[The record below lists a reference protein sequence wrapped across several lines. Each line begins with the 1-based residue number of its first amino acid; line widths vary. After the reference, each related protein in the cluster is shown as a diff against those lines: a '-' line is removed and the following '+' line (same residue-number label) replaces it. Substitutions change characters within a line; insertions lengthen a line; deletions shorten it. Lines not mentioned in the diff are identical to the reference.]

1 MDWIC
6 FINGNQALCFSSVA
20 GAETLPLMGIIRE
33 ARVFRGQILM
43 VSPSCLALQMKGL
56 PGSFN
61 KVCRGR
67 ILPGRFKVAVVKASA
82 FR

>member
-43 VSPSCLALQMKGL
+43 VSPSCLALQMKGFPRFVQQSMSRTNL
-56 PGSFN
+56 ARTIQGCGS
-61 KVCRGR
+61 
-67 ILPGRFKVAVVKASA
+67 
-82 FR
+82 

>member
-43 VSPSCLALQMKGL
+43 VSPSCLALQMKGF
-56 PGSFN
+56 S
-61 KVCRGR
+61 
-67 ILPGRFKVAVVKASA
+67 RFVQRSMLRTDLA
-82 FR
+82 RMIQG